1 LLKSGE
7 TMAEEYIGWLEGELK
22 KHVEGEEEKVVSISL
37 GWASTIILLYI
48 FSYTVAWFVLI
59 AP

>member
-1 LLKSGE
+1 
-7 TMAEEYIGWLEGELK
+7 MAEEYIGWLEGELK

-48 FSYTVAWFVLI
+48 LSYTVAWFVLI
-59 AP
+59 APGTF